1 MTHAMS
7 DSLLR
12 TLPDPVK
19 SAQQGRVLLVYWW
32 RIPQERPMTITID
45 LPPGKLEEL
54 KAEAAATGKDVETVV
69 RDAVDARLARRKQT
83 FADVLK
89 PIHDA
94 VEASGIT
101 EEEAIGL
108 LDKALKDVR
117 GARSCGQAQS

>member
-1 MTHAMS
+1 
-7 DSLLR
+7 
-12 TLPDPVK
+12 
-19 SAQQGRVLLVYWW
+19 
-32 RIPQERPMTITID
+32 MTITIN
-45 LPPGKLEEL
+45 LPPAKLEEL

-69 RDAVDARLARRKQT
+69 RDAVDARLARRKRT
-83 FADVLK
+83 FAEVLK

-108 LDKALKDVR
+108 LDKALKEVR